1 MITYDKIISKRLRE
15 LPPYLFAEIDKK
27 KEELKRKGFELI
39 DLSIG
44 DPDMPTPKHI
54 VEAICKA
61 AKNPENHRYPSYE
74 GKIEFRE
81 AVAKRFKEDFNVKLD
96 AEKEVIA
103 LIGSKEGI
111 HNIHLALL
119 DSEDYVIVPDP
130 CYPVYKTAP
139 ILVGA
144 KIYEVPLKRENNFLP
159 NLEEI
164 PERILR
170 KTKIFWI
177 NYPNNP
183 TASVA
188 NEEFYKHLVDLA
200 HDYNFIIC
208 SDEAYIYITFDGFK
222 HKSIL
227 EIRNAKDVSIVFG
240 SLSKTYN
247 MTGWRIGYAVGN
259 ADVIKALRDV
269 KTNIDSG
276 VANMIQDAAIVALT
290 SSQECV
296 KQIVETYKKRRDF
309 VVDNLREIGF
319 DVEKPLATFYI
330 WLRVNTNSIEFAKR
344 LLNVG
349 VVVTPGVGFGRYGEG
364 YVRISLT
371 QPEEKLK
378 EAMNRIKKISAG
390 GGI

>member
-1 MITYDKIISKRLRE
+1 MIRYESIISNRLRE

-27 KEELKRKGFELI
+27 KEEVRKRGLELI

-44 DPDMPTPKHI
+44 DPDLPTPEHI
-54 VEAICKA
+54 IKAVCEAARK
-61 AKNPENHRYPSYE
+61 PENHRYPSYE
-74 GKIEFRE
+74 GKREFRE
-81 AVAKRFKEDFNVKLD
+81 AVAYRFKEDFNVKLD
-96 AEKEVIA
+96 PDREIIA

-119 DSEDYVIVPDP
+119 NKDDYVIIPNP

-144 KIYEVPLKRENNFLP
+144 RIYEVPLVEENDFLP
-159 NLEEI
+159 NLDNI
-164 PERILR
+164 PENILR
-170 KTKIFWI
+170 KAKIFWI

-183 TASVA
+183 TAGVA
-188 NEEFYKHLVDLA
+188 NENFYKHLVDLA
-200 HDYNFIIC
+200 IDYDFIIC
-208 SDEAYIYITFDGFK
+208 SDEAYIYITFDDFK
-222 HKSIL
+222 HRSIL

-259 ADVIKALRDV
+259 ENVVKALRDV

-276 VANMIQDAAIVALT
+276 VANIIQDAAIVALT
-290 SSQECV
+290 SNQECV
-296 KQIVETYKKRRDF
+296 RKIVETYKRRRDIMI
-309 VVDNLREIGF
+309 DGLKEAGF
-319 DVEKPLATFYI
+319 DVRKPKATFYI
-330 WLRVNTNSIEFAKR
+330 WLKVKGSSIEFAKK
-344 LLNVG
+344 LLEVG
-349 VVVTPGVGFGRYGEG
+349 IVVTPGIGFGSYGEG

-371 QPEEKLK
+371 QPEDKLK
-378 EAMNRIKKISAG
+378 EAINRIKKISAG